1 MISSSSS
8 RSTAVWLIL
17 ISDIVGLVIGFNL
30 AFFLRFDAQVN
41 WRSPLVYGLLLA
53 YLFGLYL
60 TDTYSLRTKESE
72 FWLPGKTLIGIFST
86 VLGITSL
93 IYLTGSWG
101 SSPLFGR
108 GILAIS
114 AGFFTIWA
122 ISCRTFVHKWS
133 GRTGEK
139 VRFLILGDSEKTVH
153 FAKEHREKRG
163 QEEFILLEERNKVF
177 AGSLRHPVVA
187 AGNYLE
193 TDLDFAESDSKSIFQ
208 TDYLDNFEYWSS
220 QPWSG
225 VLIADSSQEL
235 SQSIVRDLMEMR
247 LKGTYVYSL
256 ADYCEQF
263 WHKIPPACIEDD
275 WFAFSSG
282 FRILHNPVNAKL
294 KDAFDRVAAAIL
306 LLVTLPLTLVVAI
319 AIKLDSPGSI
329 FYSQT
334 RTGLNGKKFRVHKF
348 RSMRSD
354 AEKFGVKWAAEKD
367 PRITRSGRF
376 IRMTRIDE
384 LPQLWNVLKGE
395 MSLIGPRPERPEFDT
410 ELRQEIPYYDLR
422 YLVKP
427 GITGWAQVC
436 YPYGASVADSYQ
448 KVAYDLYYIKNY
460 SLILDV
466 AIAIKTVRVMLLGK
480 GR

>member
-8 RSTAVWLIL
+8 RSTTVWLVA
-17 ISDIVGLVIGFNL
+17 ISDIIGLVIGFNL

-41 WRSPLVYGLLLA
+41 WQSPLVYGLLLV

-60 TDTYSLRTKESE
+60 TDTYRLGTNDSA
-72 FWLPGKTLIGIFST
+72 FWLPGKALIGILST
-86 VLGITSL
+86 VLGMTSL

-122 ISCRTFVHKWS
+122 ITCRTFAQKWLGS
-133 GRTGEK
+133 TRDR
-139 VRFLILGDSEKTVH
+139 VRFLILGDGEKTAH
-153 FAKEHREKRG
+153 FEKEYRDKPGR
-163 QEEFILLEERNKVF
+163 EEFVLLKERNKAL
-177 AGSLRHPVVA
+177 AGRLHHSVIA
-187 AGNYLE
+187 SGNCLE
-193 TDLDFAESDSKSIFQ
+193 ADSAESDSKSVFQ
-208 TDYLDNFEYWSS
+208 TDDLDNFEYWSS

-225 VLIADSSQEL
+225 ILIADSSQEL
-235 SQSIVRDLMEMR
+235 SQSTVRDLMEMR

-282 FRILHNPVNAKL
+282 FSILHNPVNAKL
-294 KDAFDRVAAAIL
+294 KVAFDRLAAAIL
-306 LLVTLPLTLVVAI
+306 LLITLPLTLPIAI
-319 AIKLDSPGSI
+319 AIKLDSPGPV

-354 AEKFGVKWAAEKD
+354 AEKFGVKWAAERD

-395 MSLIGPRPERPEFDT
+395 MSLVGPRPERPEFDV

-436 YPYGASVADSYQ
+436 YPYGASVEDSYQ

-460 SLILDV
+460 SLVLDA
-466 AIAIKTVRVMLLGK
+466 AIAIKTIRVVLLGK